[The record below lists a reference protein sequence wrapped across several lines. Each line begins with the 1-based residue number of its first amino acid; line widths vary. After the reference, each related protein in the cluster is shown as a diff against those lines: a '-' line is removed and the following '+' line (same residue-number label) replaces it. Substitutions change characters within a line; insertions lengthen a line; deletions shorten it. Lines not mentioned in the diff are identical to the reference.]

1 MIHLL
6 YAVADAF
13 ILFQYDVFLLCYEYL
28 SLLPPYHLK
37 RPRACALKLEVVSAA
52 LCIGVSVLHHLV
64 VLHHLRR
71 LPLNQGCGLGMLA
84 RNYLNGVE
92 PLPPRGLLE
101 VSHLGRH
108 IICRVVLLHGL
119 VVG

>member
-1 MIHLL
+1 
-6 YAVADAF
+6 
-13 ILFQYDVFLLCYEYL
+13 
-28 SLLPPYHLK
+28 
-37 RPRACALKLEVVSAA
+37 VSAA

-84 RNYLNGVE
+84 GNYLNGVE
-92 PLPPRGLLE
+92 SLPPRGLLE
-101 VSHLGRH
+101 VSHLGGH